1 MDLGLEV
8 AAKMFLQRVANQ
20 TQAQVFVA
28 VHVRRMDYSVWLK
41 AKVNGRLLSK
51 LYFIE
56 AMNAFRAKYRQNTV
70 VFVLASDDK
79 EWCRQMFADVP
90 DVVFTPKYQTL
101 MKRGEFDMAILAQC
115 NHSIIRY
122 LNQSLKF
129 ESAKPPTAVATLK
142 FLSVQSATQSQ
153 LLICVS
159 FFYISFI
166 GLTWSFKRGKF
177 KV

>member
-1 MDLGLEV
+1 MPRNLNVFLGGFPAELPIFDSYRKSLSLSQEFKMDLGLEV

-122 LNQSLKF
+122 
-129 ESAKPPTAVATLK
+129 
-142 FLSVQSATQSQ
+142 
-153 LLICVS
+153 
-159 FFYISFI
+159 
-166 GLTWSFKRGKF
+166 
-177 KV
+177 